1 MYIYLPLA
9 VCIIGGLI
17 ICLVDCAKYPKLC
30 KIGDVMFWTG
40 MLAFLMTYHGGGPS
54 LTIR

>member
-17 ICLVDCAKYPKLC
+17 VWFVDCAKYPKLC
-30 KIGDVMFWTG
+30 EVAKVMLWTG
-40 MLAFLMTYHGGGPS
+40 MLAFLLTYHGGG
-54 LTIR
+54 TFGIR